1 MGENGSYGEALET
14 PIHIHVAR
22 KEPMNRWLKVGLLV
36 VTAVVVTQL
45 LVQRS
50 APPSGTGGRAPPL
63 TLPDLSGRNL
73 DLSKLRGKVVA
84 VNFWATWCSPC
95 RDEIPELARFWT
107 EQRGRCF
114 ELVGVA
120 EESARE
126 DVAKVAASIPYP
138 VVLDER
144 AEALAP
150 WGVQGYPV
158 TFVVDA
164 EGHVRQVFTGGI
176 SRAELEGA
184 VKPLLPA
191 TCPAS

>member
-1 MGENGSYGEALET
+1 
-14 PIHIHVAR
+14 
-22 KEPMNRWLKVGLLV
+22 MNRWLKLALLA

-45 LVQRS
+45 LVQR
-50 APPSGTGGRAPPL
+50 AGPSHASGERAPPL
-63 TLPDLSGRNL
+63 ALTDLAGKPH
-73 DLSKLRGKVVA
+73 DVAKLRGKVVA
-84 VNFWATWCSPC
+84 VNFWATWCPPC
-95 RDEIPELARFWT
+95 REEIPELARFWT
-107 EQRGRCF
+107 ENRGRCF

-126 DVAKVAASIPYP
+126 DVAKLASSMPYP

-158 TFVVDA
+158 TFVLDT
-164 EGHVRQVFTGGI
+164 EGKVREVFKGGI
-176 SRAELEGA
+176 SRQELEDA

>member
-1 MGENGSYGEALET
+1 
-14 PIHIHVAR
+14 
-22 KEPMNRWLKVGLLV
+22 MNRWLKLLLLV
-36 VTAVVVTQL
+36 ATAVVVTQL
-45 LVQRS
+45 LVQR
-50 APPSGTGGRAPPL
+50 ANPPRDTGDRAPPL
-63 TLPDLSGRNL
+63 ALPDLNGQHL
-73 DLSKLRGKVVA
+73 DLAKLRGKVVA

-107 EQRGRCF
+107 EQKGRCF

-126 DVAKVAASIPYP
+126 DVAKVVAASIPYP

-144 AEALAP
+144 AEALGP

-158 TFVVDA
+158 TYVVDT
-164 EGHVRQVFTGGI
+164 EGTVRQVFTGGI
-176 SRAELEGA
+176 SRRELEGA

>member
-1 MGENGSYGEALET
+1 MT
-14 PIHIHVAR
+14 
-22 KEPMNRWLKVGLLV
+22 RWLKLALLV

-45 LVQRS
+45 LVQRG
-50 APPSGTGGRAPPL
+50 APSRTPGDRAPPL
-63 TLPDLSGRNL
+63 ALPDLAGREV

-95 RDEIPELARFWT
+95 REEIPELARFWT
-107 EQRGRCF
+107 EHRGRCF

-126 DVAKVAASIPYP
+126 DVARMASAMPYP

-158 TFVVDA
+158 TFVVDP
-164 EGHVRQVFTGGI
+164 EGKVRNVFTGGV
-176 SRAELEGA
+176 SRQELESA
-184 VKPLLPA
+184 VRPLLPA